1 MTKKRLSKYERK
13 QCHGCYKFTVQNTL
27 IDWLKQFGIAALYVL
42 VGVVT
47 HHDFTIN
54 GVVSVFWPGSGLA
67 LAALLIGG
75 GRYLWGVL
83 LGALLVNALA
93 NDTLVGALGTTL
105 ASMLEV
111 LLGVWLLTRN
121 DKFSSTL
128 NTLTDYL
135 RLIVLGGA
143 VAGSIGAIIG
153 VLALLLAGFITPADY
168 FENALLWWMGDT
180 LGVVLVTPLIL
191 TWWQTKS
198 KRSTDKHRLEGLLL
212 VGITFIAG
220 QIIFLGWFHESLIV
234 APKAFMMFLPITW
247 IAIRLGIRTTTFAL
261 NMVAIQALSGAFLKI
276 GYFANEIAIS
286 GLHNYWIYMLILS
299 VVGMAMTTYV
309 NEINQNEF
317 NLQKKETHLRLSQ
330 AGGGIG
336 TWEADLVN
344 NTQSWSESCV
354 ALLGLPAMSKP
365 TWEDFLAIVHPED
378 RQRVIDA
385 TQSHIESDTTYDVEY
400 RAIAADGNIH
410 WIRSAGQVE
419 RDANGKPT
427 MMRGIAQDV
436 TERKRSEMDLR
447 IAAIAFES
455 QEGMFIT
462 DAHSVILRVNRAF
475 TKITGYSAEEVIG
488 KKPPI
493 LQSGRQNA
501 AFYAA
506 MWESINAT
514 GAWEGEIWNRR
525 KTGEVYPEHL
535 TITAVIVDSTVT
547 HYVATLTDITL
558 KKVSVDEIERL
569 AFYDPLTGLPNRRL
583 LWDRLKSALASSHR
597 SGRKGAL
604 LFIDMDNFKIINDTL
619 GHDMGDLLLQQV
631 AQRLVPCVREGDTV
645 ARLSGDE
652 FVVVLEDL
660 SKQAHEAATQSEM
673 IGDKILAAL
682 NKPYRLATE
691 EYLRTSSIGV
701 TLFEGHEQ
709 TIDELLKRADIAMYQ
724 AKSSGRNALRF
735 FDPQMQAGITARVA
749 MVADLT
755 LGAGRK
761 TIQTLLP
768 TTGLP

>member
-1 MTKKRLSKYERK
+1 M
-13 QCHGCYKFTVQNTL
+13 C
-27 IDWLKQFGIAALYVL
+27 
-42 VGVVT
+42 VV
-47 HHDFTIN
+47 
-54 GVVSVFWPGSGLA
+54 WWGSGLA
-67 LAALLIGG
+67 LGALLIGG
-75 GRYLWGVL
+75 RHYLWGIL
-83 LGALLVNALA
+83 LGALVVNALA

-111 LLGVWLLTRN
+111 LLGVWLLTSN
-121 DKFSSTL
+121 NKFSSSL

-135 RLIVLGGA
+135 RLIALGGA
-143 VAGSIGAIIG
+143 VASSIGAIIG

-191 TWWQTKS
+191 SWWQTKS

-220 QIIFLGWFHESLIV
+220 QIIFLGWFNESLIV

-317 NLQKKETHLRLSQ
+317 SLQEKETHLRLSQ

-344 NTQSWSESCV
+344 NTQLWSESCF

-419 RDANGKPT
+419 RDANGKPS

-488 KKPPI
+488 KKPRI

-501 AFYAA
+501 DFYAA

-535 TITAVIVDSTVT
+535 TITAVIV
-547 HYVATLTDITL
+547 ATARLPITL
-558 KKVSVDEIERL
+558 LHS
-569 AFYDPLTGLPNRRL
+569 P
-583 LWDRLKSALASSHR
+583 
-597 SGRKGAL
+597 
-604 LFIDMDNFKIINDTL
+604 
-619 GHDMGDLLLQQV
+619 
-631 AQRLVPCVREGDTV
+631 
-645 ARLSGDE
+645 
-652 FVVVLEDL
+652 
-660 SKQAHEAATQSEM
+660 
-673 IGDKILAAL
+673 
-682 NKPYRLATE
+682 
-691 EYLRTSSIGV
+691 TS
-701 TLFEGHEQ
+701 L
-709 TIDELLKRADIAMYQ
+709 
-724 AKSSGRNALRF
+724 
-735 FDPQMQAGITARVA
+735 
-749 MVADLT
+749 
-755 LGAGRK
+755 
-761 TIQTLLP
+761 
-768 TTGLP
+768 